1 MKSLSDFGFM
11 PFKAS
16 LVYFM
21 IIQGFGFLL
30 GFEYNAFQ
38 LFGISALGVIG
49 FNLLTYLGYF
59 GTCGVVDEREMQQI
73 TDSAVYGV
81 FTAIFIASLNL
92 GFDSGFTTYQ
102 LARYSFA
109 AFMAALVVKQT
120 YQRYGG
126 DIF

>member
-1 MKSLSDFGFM
+1 MKSLSEYGFM

-30 GFEYNAFQ
+30 GFEYSAVQ
-38 LFGISALGVIG
+38 LFGISTLGVIG
-49 FNLLTYLGYF
+49 FNILTYFGYF
-59 GTCGVVDEREMQQI
+59 GTCGIVDEREMQEI

-81 FTAIFIASLNL
+81 FTAVFIASMNL
-92 GFDSGFTTYQ
+92 GLDTGFTTYQ

-109 AFMAALVVKQT
+109 IFMGALVLKQT
-120 YQRYGG
+120 YHKYGG
-126 DIF
+126 EFL

>member
-1 MKSLSDFGFM
+1 MKSLTDYGFM

-30 GFEYNAFQ
+30 GFEYSALQ
-38 LFGISALGVIG
+38 LFGISIIGVIG
-49 FNLLTYLGYF
+49 FNILTFINYI
-59 GTCGVVDEREMQQI
+59 GTCGIVDEREMQQI

-81 FTAIFIASLNL
+81 FTAIFIASMNL
-92 GFDSGFTTYQ
+92 GFDSGFTTYE

-109 AFMAALVVKQT
+109 TFMAALILKET

-126 DIF
+126 EFL

>member
-1 MKSLSDFGFM
+1 MKSLSQYGFM

-30 GFEYNAFQ
+30 GFEYSAVQ
-38 LFGISALGVIG
+38 LFGISTLGVIG
-49 FNLLTYLGYF
+49 FNILTYFGYF
-59 GTCGVVDEREMQQI
+59 GTCGIIDEREMQQI
-73 TDSAVYGV
+73 TESAVYGV
-81 FTAIFIASLNL
+81 FAAIFIASMNL
-92 GFDSGFTTYQ
+92 GLNTGFTTYQ

-109 AFMAALVVKQT
+109 VFMAALVLKQA

-126 DIF
+126 EVL

>member
-1 MKSLSDFGFM
+1 MKSLSDYGFM

-16 LVYFM
+16 LIYFT

-30 GFEYNAFQ
+30 GLEYSAFQ
-38 LFGISALGVIG
+38 LFGISTAGVIV
-49 FNLLTYLGYF
+49 FNILTYTGYF
-59 GTCGVVDEREMQQI
+59 GTCGIVDEREMQQI

-81 FTAIFIASLNL
+81 FAAIFIASMNL
-92 GFDSGFTTYQ
+92 GLNSGFTTYQ

-109 AFMAALVVKQT
+109 VFMAALVLKQA

-126 DIF
+126 EFL

>member
-1 MKSLSDFGFM
+1 MKSLSQYGFM

-30 GFEYNAFQ
+30 GFEYSAVQ
-38 LFGISALGVIG
+38 LFGISTLGVIG
-49 FNLLTYLGYF
+49 FNILTYFGYF
-59 GTCGVVDEREMQQI
+59 GTCGIVDEREMQQI
-73 TDSAVYGV
+73 TESAVYGV
-81 FTAIFIASLNL
+81 FAAIFIASMNL
-92 GFDSGFTTYQ
+92 GLNTGFTTYQ

-109 AFMAALVVKQT
+109 VFMAALVLKQA

-126 DIF
+126 EVL